1 MPSKLMCGFILKP
14 QIKNKK
20 KPYDSFFTKMPKSFG
35 YYIMY
40 THFFKLQIFSG
51 DIYFKYLRNSIIFRQ
66 FNLFVEYI
74 RTLDQLSR

>member
-14 QIKNKK
+14 QIKKK
-20 KPYDSFFTKMPKSFG
+20 YDSFFIKMPKSFG
-35 YYIMY
+35 YYIKY
-40 THFFKLQIFSG
+40 IKFFKLQIFSG
-51 DIYFKYLRNSIIFRQ
+51 AIYFKYLRNSIIFRQ